1 MRTVKLINKDNS
13 ETRCVESFTAK
24 IGDTVAIGL
33 EKYEVFEVI
42 TYIDGRVSS
51 VETA

>member
-1 MRTVKLINKDNS
+1 MRTVKLINKETL
-13 ETRCVESFTAK
+13 ETRCVESFTAR
-24 IGDTVAIGL
+24 IGDKMIIGL
-33 EKYEVFEVI
+33 ESYEVFEVI